1 MRKKIKK
8 DVGTVLCTIL
18 GLVVALISLFPLIW
32 MALAG
37 FKPESEVLTVPIK
50 IFPEKWV
57 TESYETLFS
66 DPSYNFFQTFLVTLA
81 VALLGAFLS
90 LAVNMMAAYV
100 FARLEFPLKKL
111 IWAVCISSMYIPGLT
126 ILLTSFLVVFNLGML
141 NTVTVLVLPG
151 VAAGYSIFFFRQFFM
166 NLPASLEEAALID
179 GCSRFGIFTRIFL
192 PLSTSPMVIMGI
204 GTFVGYWNSFMWPSM
219 TISDPALMQM
229 MQIIRSLRSAYST
242 KFGVVMAAST
252 LAAVPPIVLF
262 LIFQKHIVK
271 GIVLSGLK

>member
-18 GLVVALISLFPLIW
+18 GLAVALISLFPLIW

>member
-204 GTFVGYWNSFMWPSM
+204 GTFIGYWNSFMWPSM